1 MPLVVLSPRTDIET
15 KILLFEMGA
24 DDYVEEPF
32 AVDEL
37 IARLRSIIRS
47 RKHMGAKA

>member
-1 MPLVVLSPRTDIET
+1 
-15 KILLFEMGA
+15 MGA

-32 AVDEL
+32 AIEEL

-47 RKHMGAKA
+47 RKQTGVKGLGI